1 MSLYTRLLRL
11 EPDRPKIPLHLFQAT
26 LAEWARGKLTD
37 QQAQAIISGA
47 GGGVPLNAGEAADAT
62 AIKNLVTSIPVS
74 GSAAA
79 QADGK
84 AQRAM
89 KVQEID
95 AVFLLVDARAA
106 GYDTE
111 AGIKAKLG
119 IA

>member
-1 MSLYTRLLRL
+1 MSLYTRLLDL
-11 EPDRPKIPLHLFQAT
+11 EPSRPKIPVHLFQAT
-26 LAEWARGKLTD
+26 LAEWARGKLSD
-37 QQAQAIISGA
+37 AQAQAIISA
-47 GGGVPLNAGEAADAT
+47 AGGVPLNASEAADAT

-79 QADGK
+79 QADGR

-95 AVFLLVDARAA
+95 AVFLLMDARAA